1 MNERARFYLIW
12 AWRAQLGPPE
22 WGRKDMGW
30 GWPGDTVCVCA
41 AEWRHILG
49 MLATGARRVSESGGG
64 REQMGPESGHAKR
77 PPPSRWNKANEPEWR
92 PRQGGRPTRLRA
104 GPRAA
109 PDWPYE
115 FIIGHLGVGARQRQ
129 LFAS

>member
-77 PPPSRWNKANEPEWR
+77 PPPLVGTKRTS
-92 PRQGGRPTRLRA
+92 LS
-104 GPRAA
+104 
-109 PDWPYE
+109 
-115 FIIGHLGVGARQRQ
+115 GARARADGQ
-129 LFAS
+129 LD